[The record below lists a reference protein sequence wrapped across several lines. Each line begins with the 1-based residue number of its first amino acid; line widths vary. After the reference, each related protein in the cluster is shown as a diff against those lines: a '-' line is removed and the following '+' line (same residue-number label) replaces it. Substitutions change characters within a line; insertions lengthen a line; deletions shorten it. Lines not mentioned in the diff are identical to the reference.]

1 MSDYVKNILIGVS
14 MVLTVSALVR
24 YGHDFSG
31 ESDFSGYTLTAQFS
45 NASGLKV
52 GDNIYLAGAY
62 VGKVVDKHISPMP
75 S

>member
-31 ESDFSGYTLTAQFS
+31 AKATSA
-45 NASGLKV
+45 A
-52 GDNIYLAGAY
+52 IR
-62 VGKVVDKHISPMP
+62 
-75 S
+75 